1 MLKDFAEVTR
11 NTEKIIN
18 FVSAVTAK
26 YCLTELTLTFN
37 RIYTNPYMTGKDLA
51 CSLATCIASL
61 TASAYEKPQ
70 VCTLHT
76 NWTFCQV
83 GDTLWSDAKVPGTVH
98 QDLLNHNRIPN
109 PFYGMNEEAV
119 QWVENEDWM
128 YRTSFVVDE
137 HQLSR
142 DAAVLEMDGLDTYA
156 DVFLNGALILR
167 SDNMFVGHKIEVKP
181 VLRKGVNQLLVRF
194 RSPVKEVLPQLQTNG
209 FDYPASNDHSPWRTS
224 VYTRKAPYSYGWD
237 WGIRLATCGIWRP
250 VRLVFSD
257 VARIED
263 YYVCQDAVT
272 QAKADVDNRLE
283 INNVTSSTVSAL
295 LKVDYHYSDSDTK
308 EIKKQIELR
317 PGANTVSLPVS
328 IENPH
333 LWMPNGWGEP
343 SLYKF
348 TASLSVDGVEIAK
361 QERNVGLRT
370 VRVVMDDDEHGKSF
384 YFVVNGKPMFA
395 KGANF
400 IPDDALL
407 PNVTQERY
415 KRIFEDVKAA
425 NMNMLRVWGG
435 GIYEDDEFY
444 DEADRNGIL
453 IWQDFMFACS
463 SYPHDPLFVGRV
475 KSEAEYNIKRL
486 RGHASLAMWCGN
498 NEIYEAMRYWGWQR
512 KYSAEAFA
520 EMERG
525 YNVLFREL
533 LPQMVERLDNGRFYM
548 HSSPYEANWGRP
560 DSWKTADSHNWG
572 TWHGRK
578 PFESFDTDVPR
589 FMSEYGFQAFP
600 EMKTIRTFAEE
611 KDFELESPVMNA
623 HQKADIGN
631 ALIKQTMGLYY
642 RVSEKF
648 EDLVYVGLV
657 LQGQGI
663 RHGIEAHRRNRPYC
677 MGSLF
682 WQLNDSWPVVS
693 WSGIDYYGNWKAL
706 MYQSKRAFAPI
717 LINAIKEGDDLCVYL
732 VSDELQDHDGVRLDV
747 ELMDF
752 DGKVHG
758 KWTQDGR
765 LAANSSVLFMKKP
778 ADELQGKLSA
788 ANSLLHF
795 TLKDKNGVTFADDVF
810 YFAYPKDQK
819 LPEANIETSVRRRGD
834 AIEMT
839 LKTDK
844 LARDIF
850 VEVPVQGVRFTDN
863 FFDLLPGQRK
873 KITITSPEGHSLN
886 DFTFRLHQL
895 GGVR

>member
-1 MLKDFAEVTR
+1 MK
-11 NTEKIIN
+11 
-18 FVSAVTAK
+18 
-26 YCLTELTLTFN
+26 
-37 RIYTNPYMTGKDLA
+37 GKDIV
-51 CSLATCIASL
+51 CSLAACFMSL
-61 TASAYEKPQ
+61 TASAYQKPQ
-70 VCTLHT
+70 VCTLHSD
-76 NWTFCQV
+76 WTFCHV
-83 GDTLWSDAKVPGTVH
+83 GDTLWSDAKVPGTIH

-128 YRTSFVVDE
+128 YRTSFVVTE
-137 HQLSR
+137 EQLNR
-142 DAAVLEMDGLDTYA
+142 DAAVLELDGLDTYA

-167 SDNMFVGHKIEVKP
+167 SDNMFVGHKVPVKS
-181 VLRKGVNQLLVRF
+181 VLRKGENRLLIRF
-194 RSPVKEVLPQLQTNG
+194 RSAVKEALPQWETNG
-209 FDYPASNDHSPWRTS
+209 FDYPADNDHSSKRVS
-224 VYTRKAPYSYGWD
+224 IYTRKAPYSYGWD

-263 YYVCQDAVT
+263 YYVH
-272 QAKADVDNRLE
+272 QASVSASKADVDNRLE
-283 INNVTSSTVSAL
+283 ITNVTSQPVSAL
-295 LKVDYHYSDSDTK
+295 LKVAYHYSANDTK
-308 EIKKQIELR
+308 EVQKQIELR
-317 PGANTVSLPVS
+317 PGENTVSLPVM
-328 IENPH
+328 IDNPH

-348 TASLSVDGVEIAK
+348 TASVSVDGVEVAS
-361 QERNVGLRT
+361 QERQVGLRSI
-370 VRVVMDDDEHGKSF
+370 RVVMEDDEHGKSF
-384 YFVVNGKPMFA
+384 YFEVNGHPMFA

-407 PNVTQERY
+407 PNVTPERY

-435 GIYEDDEFY
+435 GIYEDDKFY

-453 IWQDFMFACS
+453 IWQDFLFACTT
-463 SYPHDPLFVGRV
+463 YPHDPLFLKRV
-475 KSEAEYNIKRL
+475 EAEAEYNIKRL

-498 NEIYEAMRYWGWQR
+498 NEIYEGVRYWGWKN
-512 KYSAEAFA
+512 KYTAEAFA
-520 EMERG
+520 EMNRG
-525 YNVLFREL
+525 YDVLFRQL
-533 LPQMVERLDNGRFYM
+533 LPDMVKRFDSDRFYM
-548 HSSPYEANWGRP
+548 HGSPYEANWGRP
-560 DSWKTADSHNWG
+560 ESWKIADSHNWG
-572 TWHGRK
+572 TWYGRK
-578 PFESFDTDVPR
+578 PFESFDSEIPR

-623 HQKADIGN
+623 HQKATIGN

-642 RVSEKF
+642 KVPAKF

-657 LQGQGI
+657 LQGHGM

-693 WSGIDYYGNWKAL
+693 WSSIDYYGNWKA
-706 MYQSKRAFAPI
+706 MQYQSQRAFAPV

-732 VSDELQDHDGVRLDV
+732 ISDELQDRDDVRLTV

-752 DGKVHG
+752 DGKSHG
-758 KWTQDGR
+758 KWTQ
-765 LAANSSVLFMKKP
+765 N
-778 ADELQGKLSA
+778 GKLTANTSMLFLKKRVDEFLSKQDA
-788 ANSLLHF
+788 ATSFLRF
-795 TLKDKNGVTFADDVF
+795 TLKAKNGAALADEVF

-819 LPEANIETSVRRRGD
+819 LPEARIETSVKKRGE

-850 VEVPVQGVRFTDN
+850 IEVPVQGVRFSDN

-873 KITITSPEGHSLN
+873 KITITSPEGYSLK
-886 DFTFRLHQL
+886 DFTFTLHQL
-895 GGVR
+895 GGVK

>member
-1 MLKDFAEVTR
+1 MK
-11 NTEKIIN
+11 
-18 FVSAVTAK
+18 
-26 YCLTELTLTFN
+26 
-37 RIYTNPYMTGKDLA
+37 GKDII
-51 CSLATCIASL
+51 CSLAACFMSL
-61 TASAYEKPQ
+61 TASAYQKPQ
-70 VCTLHT
+70 VCTLHSD
-76 NWTFCQV
+76 WTFCQV
-83 GDTLWSDAKVPGTVH
+83 GDTLWSDAKVPGTIH

-128 YRTSFVVDE
+128 YRTSFVVTE
-137 HQLSR
+137 EQLNR
-142 DAAVLEMDGLDTYA
+142 DAAVLELDGLDTYA

-167 SDNMFVGHKIEVKP
+167 SDNMFVGHKVPVKS
-181 VLRKGVNQLLVRF
+181 VLRKGENRLLIRF
-194 RSPVKEVLPQLQTNG
+194 RSAVKEALPQWETNG
-209 FDYPASNDHSPWRTS
+209 FDYPADNDHSSKRVS
-224 VYTRKAPYSYGWD
+224 IYTRKAPYSYGWD

-263 YYVCQDAVT
+263 YYVR
-272 QAKADVDNRLE
+272 QASVSASKADVDNRLE
-283 INNVTSSTVSAL
+283 ITNVTSQPVSAL
-295 LKVDYHYSDSDTK
+295 LKVAYHYTANDTK
-308 EIKKQIELR
+308 EVQKQIELR
-317 PGANTVSLPVS
+317 PGENTVSLPVM
-328 IENPH
+328 IDNPH

-348 TASLSVDGVEIAK
+348 TASVSVDGVEVAS
-361 QERNVGLRT
+361 QERQVGLRSI
-370 VRVVMDDDEHGKSF
+370 RVVMEDDEHGKSF
-384 YFVVNGKPMFA
+384 YFEVNGHPMFA

-407 PNVTQERY
+407 PNVTTERY

-435 GIYEDDEFY
+435 GIYEDDKFY

-453 IWQDFMFACS
+453 IWQDFLFACTT
-463 SYPHDPLFVGRV
+463 YPHDPLFLKRV
-475 KSEAEYNIKRL
+475 EAEAEYNIKRL

-498 NEIYEAMRYWGWQR
+498 NEIYEGVRYWGWKN
-512 KYSAEAFA
+512 KYTAEAFA
-520 EMERG
+520 EMNRG
-525 YNVLFREL
+525 YDVLFRQL
-533 LPQMVERLDNGRFYM
+533 LPDMVKRFDSDRFYM
-548 HSSPYEANWGRP
+548 HGSPYEANWGRP
-560 DSWKTADSHNWG
+560 ESWKIADSHNWG
-572 TWHGRK
+572 TWYGRK
-578 PFESFDTDVPR
+578 PFESFDSEIPR

-623 HQKADIGN
+623 HQKATIGN

-642 RVSEKF
+642 KVPAKF

-657 LQGQGI
+657 LQGQGM

-693 WSGIDYYGNWKAL
+693 WSSIDYYGNWKA
-706 MYQSKRAFAPI
+706 MQYQSQRAFAPV

-732 VSDELQDHDGVRLDV
+732 ISDELQDRDDVRLTV

-752 DGKVHG
+752 DGKSHG
-758 KWTQDGR
+758 KWTH
-765 LAANSSVLFMKKP
+765 S
-778 ADELQGKLSA
+778 GKLSA
-788 ANSLLHF
+788 NTSMLFLKKRVDEFLSKQDAATSFLRF
-795 TLKDKNGVTFADDVF
+795 TLKAKNGAALADEVF

-819 LPEANIETSVRRRGD
+819 LPEARIETSVKRRGE

-839 LKTDK
+839 LKADK

-850 VEVPVQGVRFTDN
+850 IEVPVQGVRFSDN

-873 KITITSPEGHSLN
+873 KITITSPEGYSLK
-886 DFTFRLHQL
+886 DFTFTLHQL
-895 GGVR
+895 GGVK

>member
-1 MLKDFAEVTR
+1 MK
-11 NTEKIIN
+11 
-18 FVSAVTAK
+18 
-26 YCLTELTLTFN
+26 
-37 RIYTNPYMTGKDLA
+37 GKDIICPLA
-51 CSLATCIASL
+51 ACFMSL
-61 TASAYEKPQ
+61 TASAYQKPQ
-70 VCTLHT
+70 VCTLHSD
-76 NWTFCQV
+76 WTFCQV
-83 GDTLWSDAKVPGTVH
+83 GDTLWSDAKVPGTIH

-128 YRTSFVVDE
+128 YRTSFVVTE
-137 HQLSR
+137 EQLNR
-142 DAAVLEMDGLDTYA
+142 DAAVLELDGLDTYA

-167 SDNMFVGHKIEVKP
+167 SDNMFVGHKVPVKS
-181 VLRKGVNQLLVRF
+181 VLRKGENRLLIRF
-194 RSPVKEVLPQLQTNG
+194 RSAVKEALPQWETNG
-209 FDYPASNDHSPWRTS
+209 FDYPADNDHSSKRVS
-224 VYTRKAPYSYGWD
+224 IYTRKAPYSYGWD

-263 YYVCQDAVT
+263 YYVR
-272 QAKADVDNRLE
+272 QASVSASKADVDNRLE
-283 INNVTSSTVSAL
+283 ITNVTSQPVSAL
-295 LKVDYHYSDSDTK
+295 LKVAYHYFANDTK
-308 EIKKQIELR
+308 EVHKQIELR
-317 PGANTVSLPVS
+317 PGENTISLPVM
-328 IENPH
+328 IDNPH

-348 TASLSVDGVEIAK
+348 TASVSVDGVEVAS
-361 QERNVGLRT
+361 QERQVGLRSI
-370 VRVVMDDDEHGKSF
+370 RVVMEDDEHGKSF
-384 YFVVNGKPMFA
+384 YFEVNGHPMFA

-407 PNVTQERY
+407 PNVTAERY

-435 GIYEDDEFY
+435 GIYEDDKFY

-453 IWQDFMFACS
+453 IWQDFLFACTT
-463 SYPHDPLFVGRV
+463 YPHDPLFLKRV
-475 KSEAEYNIKRL
+475 EAEAEYNIKRL

-498 NEIYEAMRYWGWQR
+498 NEIYEGVRYWGWKN
-512 KYSAEAFA
+512 KYTAEAFA
-520 EMERG
+520 EMNRG
-525 YNVLFREL
+525 YDVLFRQL
-533 LPQMVERLDNGRFYM
+533 LPDMVKRFDSDRFYM
-548 HSSPYEANWGRP
+548 HGSPYEANWGRP
-560 DSWKTADSHNWG
+560 ESWKIADSHNWG
-572 TWHGRK
+572 TWYGRK
-578 PFESFDTDVPR
+578 PFESFDSEIPR

-623 HQKADIGN
+623 HQKATIGN
-631 ALIKQTMGLYY
+631 ALIKQTMSLYY
-642 RVSEKF
+642 KVPAKF

-657 LQGQGI
+657 LQGQGM

-693 WSGIDYYGNWKAL
+693 WSSIDYYGNWKA
-706 MYQSKRAFAPI
+706 MQYQSQRAFAPV

-732 VSDELQDHDGVRLDV
+732 ISDELQDRDDVRLTV

-752 DGKVHG
+752 DGKSHG
-758 KWTQDGR
+758 KWTH
-765 LAANSSVLFMKKP
+765 S
-778 ADELQGKLSA
+778 GKLSA
-788 ANSLLHF
+788 NTSMLFLKKRVDEFLSKQDAATSFLRF
-795 TLKDKNGVTFADDVF
+795 TLKAKNGAALADEVF

-819 LPEANIETSVRRRGD
+819 LSEARIETSVKRRGE

-839 LKTDK
+839 LKADK

-850 VEVPVQGVRFTDN
+850 IEVPVQGVRFSDN

-873 KITITSPEGHSLN
+873 KITITSPEGYSLK
-886 DFTFRLHQL
+886 DFTFTLHQL
-895 GGVR
+895 GGVK